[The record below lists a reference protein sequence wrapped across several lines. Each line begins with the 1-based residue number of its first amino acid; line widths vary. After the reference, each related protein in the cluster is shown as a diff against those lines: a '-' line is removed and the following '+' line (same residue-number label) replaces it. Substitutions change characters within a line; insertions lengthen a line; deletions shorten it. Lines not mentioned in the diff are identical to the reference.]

1 MHASGR
7 GRAAWLTGRWLLPL
21 AMLLLLNFSGP
32 VFAHGG
38 EDHGDAPAVAA
49 TPHARPRVVAKTDQ
63 YELVGILK
71 AERLVIFLDRFAD
84 NAPVTDAA
92 ITISIN
98 GADTQAQ
105 RDPDGT
111 YSLVSKAFAGTG
123 AVDLV
128 FNVSAPSGDDLLI
141 GSLKLAPTI
150 EGAAPSASATHPI
163 SMLRQLLAERGSPVL
178 LPLGALLLGVC
189 LGLFARGRKLLS
201 LATAV
206 GVVTLLAFSG
216 VVFAHEGHDD
226 APAPS
231 AAADTPQRLPDGSV
245 VVPKPS
251 QRILDVRTEVAKPT
265 TAVKAL
271 SWVGRVI
278 SDPNRSGLVQSINGG
293 RVISPET
300 GLPRL
305 GQTVNKGDLLAM
317 IEGPIIPA
325 DRATISEKLGD
336 IEQQTALTQ
345 AKLARAR
352 QLLLSNAGPRMAVT
366 DAEIELDGLKRRAEI
381 VRGIRGAP
389 EQLRAPVDGLIATAR
404 VVAGQVVQAQD
415 VLFQI
420 IDPQS
425 LWVEA
430 LVYSDGAAARINGAT
445 ALATDGTK
453 LKLAFQ
459 GVSRALQQQASVV
472 QFSIV
477 DPPAGLSVGQP
488 VTVMAPAG
496 EATTGIIVPRDAVVK
511 SGNGELLV
519 WRHAEPERFEPLP
532 VRAEAFDAAHFVIRA
547 GVKDGERIVVR
558 GAELINQVR

>member
-1 MHASGR
+1 VSGVP
-7 GRAAWLTGRWLLPL
+7 GL
-21 AMLLLLNFSGP
+21 
-32 VFAHGG
+32 
-38 EDHGDAPAVAA
+38 
-49 TPHARPRVVAKTDQ
+49 PRVTAQTDQ

-71 AERLVIFLDRFAD
+71 GQRLIIFLDRFAD
-84 NAPVTDAA
+84 NSPITDA
-92 ITISIN
+92 TVTVSIG
-98 GADTQAQ
+98 GAETAAQ
-105 RDPDGT
+105 REQDAT
-111 YSLVSKAFAGTG
+111 YSVISKAFAGTG

-128 FNVSAPSGDDLLI
+128 FNVRAPAGEDLLI
-141 GSLKLAPTI
+141 GSLQL
-150 EGAAPSASATHPI
+150 PSAPAAARTPPATTPM
-163 SMLRQLLAERGSPVL
+163 SKVRQLVAERGSPVVL
-178 LPLGALLLGVC
+178 AFAALILGIG
-189 LGLFARGRKLLS
+189 LGLVARSRKLLS
-201 LATAV
+201 LAAAI
-206 GVVTLLAFSG
+206 GVVAVLALTG
-216 VVFAHEGHDD
+216 VVFAHEGHDG
-226 APAPS
+226 APAPA

-265 TAVKAL
+265 TAVKAV

-293 RVISPET
+293 RIIAPET

-305 GQTVNKGDLLAM
+305 GQTVKKGDLLAM
-317 IEGPIIPA
+317 VEGPIIPA

-336 IEQQTALTQ
+336 IEQQTALAQ

-352 QLLLSNAGPRMAVT
+352 QLLLTNAGPRMAVT
-366 DAEIELDGLKRRAEI
+366 DAEIELEGLKRRAEI
-381 VRGIRGAP
+381 VRGIRGTP
-389 EQLRAPVDGLIATAR
+389 EQLRAPVDGVIATAR
-404 VVAGQVVQAQD
+404 VVSGQVVQAQD

-430 LVYSDGAAARINGAT
+430 LVYSDAAPARIDGAT

-453 LKLAFQ
+453 LKLTFQ
-459 GVSRALQQQASVV
+459 GISRALQQQASVV

-477 DPPAGLSVGQP
+477 DPPAALSVGQP

-496 EATTGIIVPRDAVVK
+496 EATTGMIVPRDAVVK
-511 SGNGELLV
+511 SGNGELLI

>member
-1 MHASGR
+1 MHAVRR
-7 GRAAWLTGRWLLPL
+7 GPAAWLIGQWLLPL
-21 AMLLLLNFSGP
+21 AALSLLHLSGLA
-32 VFAHGG
+32 FAHGG
-38 EDHGDAPAVAA
+38 EDHGDVPASAA
-49 TPHARPRVVAKTDQ
+49 ALHAAPRVVARTDQ

-84 NAPVTDAA
+84 NAPVTDA
-92 ITISIN
+92 TIMVSIN
-98 GADTQAQ
+98 GTDAQAQ
-105 RDPDGT
+105 RDADGT
-111 YSLVSKAFAGTG
+111 YSVASKALAGTG
-123 AVDLV
+123 AVDFV

-141 GSLKLAPTI
+141 GSLKLPPAI
-150 EGAAPSASATHPI
+150 EGAPPSTSATHPLGMI
-163 SMLRQLLAERGSPVL
+163 RQLAADRGSPVIL
-178 LPLGALLLGVC
+178 TLGALLLGVC

-201 LATAV
+201 LATAI

-216 VVFAHEGHDD
+216 VVFAHDGHDD
-226 APAPS
+226 VPPA

-251 QRILDVRTEVAKPT
+251 QRILDVRTQVAKST
-265 TAVKAL
+265 TAVKAV

-293 RVISPET
+293 RVTAPDS

-305 GQTVNKGDLLAM
+305 GQAVNKGDLLAM

-352 QLLLSNAGPRMAVT
+352 QLLVTNAGTRMAVT
-366 DAEIELDGLKRRAEI
+366 DAEIELEGLKRRAEI

-389 EQLRAPVDGLIATAR
+389 EQLRAPVGGVIATTR

-430 LVYSDGAAARINGAT
+430 LVYSDAAPNRIDGAS

-477 DPPAGLSVGQP
+477 DPPAALSVGQP

-519 WRHAEPERFEPLP
+519 WRHADPERFEPLP
-532 VRAEAFDAAHFVIRA
+532 VRAEAFDAAHLVIRA

>member
-1 MHASGR
+1 
-7 GRAAWLTGRWLLPL
+7 
-21 AMLLLLNFSGP
+21 
-32 VFAHGG
+32 
-38 EDHGDAPAVAA
+38 
-49 TPHARPRVVAKTDQ
+49 
-63 YELVGILK
+63 
-71 AERLVIFLDRFAD
+71 
-84 NAPVTDAA
+84 
-92 ITISIN
+92 
-98 GADTQAQ
+98 
-105 RDPDGT
+105 
-111 YSLVSKAFAGTG
+111 
-123 AVDLV
+123 
-128 FNVSAPSGDDLLI
+128 
-141 GSLKLAPTI
+141 
-150 EGAAPSASATHPI
+150 
-163 SMLRQLLAERGSPVL
+163 MLRQLLAERGSPVL

-216 VVFAHEGHDD
+216 VVFAHEGHDHVPP
-226 APAPS
+226 PA
-231 AAADTPQRLPDGSV
+231 AVADTPQRLPDGSV

-265 TAVKAL
+265 TAVKAV

-293 RVISPET
+293 RVIAPET

-305 GQTVNKGDLLAM
+305 GQAVNKGDLLAM

-352 QLLLSNAGPRMAVT
+352 QLLVTNAGTRMAVT
-366 DAEIELDGLKRRAEI
+366 DAEIELEGLKRRAEI
-381 VRGIRGAP
+381 VRGIRGTP
-389 EQLRAPVDGLIATAR
+389 EQLRAPVDGVIATAR

-415 VLFQI
+415 VLFQV

-430 LVYSDGAAARINGAT
+430 LVYSDAAPARIDGAT

-453 LKLAFQ
+453 LNLAFQ

-511 SGNGELLV
+511 SGNGELQV

-532 VRAEAFDAAHFVIRA
+532 VRVEAFDAAHFVIRA

>member
-1 MHASGR
+1 
-7 GRAAWLTGRWLLPL
+7 
-21 AMLLLLNFSGP
+21 MLLLLNLSGIAS
-32 VFAHGG
+32 AHGG
-38 EDHGDAPAVAA
+38 EDHGDALAPAASLHAA
-49 TPHARPRVVAKTDQ
+49 PRVVAQTDC

-92 ITISIN
+92 ITVGVNGKDIS
-98 GADTQAQ
+98 ARREA
-105 RDPDGT
+105 DGT
-111 YSLVSKAFAGTG
+111 YSLASDAFAGTG
-123 AVDLV
+123 AVDLL

-141 GSLKLAPTI
+141 GSLKLTPAV
-150 EGAAPSASATHPI
+150 EGATSASTTPPV
-163 SMLRQLLAERGSPVL
+163 SMLRWLARERGSPVL
-178 LPLGALLLGVC
+178 LTLAALLLGIC
-189 LGLFARGRKLLS
+189 LGLFARGLKLLS
-201 LATAV
+201 LATAI

-216 VVFAHEGHDD
+216 IVFAHEGHDD

-231 AAADTPQRLPDGSV
+231 LAADPPQRLPDDSV

-251 QRILDVRTEVAKPT
+251 QRILNVRTEVAKAT
-265 TAVKAL
+265 TARRAE

-293 RVISPET
+293 RVIAPET

-305 GQTVNKGDLLAM
+305 GQAVRKGDLLAM

-336 IEQQTALTQ
+336 IEQQTALAQ

-352 QLLLSNAGPRMAVT
+352 QLLLTNSGPRIAVT
-366 DAEIELDGLKRRAEI
+366 DAEIELEGLKRRAEI
-381 VRGIRGAP
+381 VRGIRGTP
-389 EQLRAPVDGLIATAR
+389 EQLRAPVDGVIAAAR

-415 VLFQI
+415 VLFQV

-430 LVYSDGAAARINGAT
+430 LVYSDSSPARIDGAT
-445 ALATDGTK
+445 GLATDGTK

-459 GVSRALQQQASVV
+459 GVGRALQQQASVV

-477 DPPAGLSVGQP
+477 DPPAALSVGQP

-496 EATTGIIVPRDAVVK
+496 EARTGIIVPRDAVVK
-511 SGNGELLV
+511 GANGELLV
-519 WRHAEPERFEPLP
+519 WRHGEPDRFEPLS
-532 VRAEAFDAAHFVIRA
+532 VRAETFDAAHFIIRA
-547 GVKDGERIVVR
+547 GVKDGERIVVH